1 MTTVAFDTLA
11 FSQRLQEA
19 GVPTEQA
26 DAQARAQADFL
37 AQHLFAKMATK
48 DDIRKLQDQIEEMR
62 AAWLDARKEDL
73 QRSATKEDLQRF
85 ATKEDLQRFA
95 TKEDLQGFATK
106 EDLQR
111 FATKD
116 ELALMAKTLT
126 IRLGAML
133 AVWAGMIATLTQL

>member
-73 QRSATKEDLQRF
+73 QRFATKEDLQRF
-85 ATKEDLQRFA
+85 ATKEDLQR
-95 TKEDLQGFATK
+95 FATK